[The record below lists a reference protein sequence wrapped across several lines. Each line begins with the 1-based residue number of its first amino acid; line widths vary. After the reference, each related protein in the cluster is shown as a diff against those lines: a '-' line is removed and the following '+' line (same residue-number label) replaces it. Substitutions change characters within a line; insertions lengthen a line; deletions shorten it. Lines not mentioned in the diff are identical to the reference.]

1 MIRMDVA
8 TISTLGRNTQGVRLI
23 RFKDGDSIADVT
35 KVVVE
40 EEEEENGE
48 EAPETDESVEN
59 TDAGAEEDEN

>member
-23 RFKDGDSIADVT
+23 RFKGGDSIADVT

-40 EEEEENGE
+40 EDDEDDEEALAPDESAENGDI
-48 EAPETDESVEN
+48 APD
-59 TDAGAEEDEN
+59 DDEN